1 MFQYH
6 FLSYRIDEDDTDT
19 PALTER
25 TKLVKCGPVFTIPP
39 SRHQTQLSEATAIV
53 SVNDQ
58 GEVFEFEITEESQ
71 DAADNSGTNGVV
83 IVKSEELMKSEEL
96 IINDQT
102 ADDDDEEMPMFMD
115 DETLKSSIAQLLD
128 LVVDEETLQKFGW
141 PDASIETVLSSVI
154 EQCGQVPA
162 DYNSCSDYTTKMRE
176 NVKLLFTT
184 VIDNE
189 SIKSMLNN
197 NTIDE
202 VIKHVLKLA
211 KA

>member
-1 MFQYH
+1 M
-6 FLSYRIDEDDTDT
+6 DDTDT

-39 SRHQTQLSEATAIV
+39 SKQTQLSEATAIV
-53 SVNDQ
+53 SVNDR

-71 DAADNSGTNGVV
+71 DAADNSGTNGVI

-96 IINDQT
+96 IINDQI
-102 ADDDDEEMPMFMD
+102 ADEDDEEMPMFMD

-141 PDASIETVLSSVI
+141 PEASIETVLSSVI

>member
-1 MFQYH
+1 M
-6 FLSYRIDEDDTDT
+6 DDTDT

-39 SRHQTQLSEATAIV
+39 SKQTQLSEATAIV

-71 DAADNSGTNGVV
+71 DAVDNSGTNGVI

-96 IINDQT
+96 IINDQI
-102 ADDDDEEMPMFMD
+102 ADEDDEEMPMFMD